1 MLLPLT
7 VSRQRAVAW
16 VLLSRLHV
24 APRLASVYLRA
35 FCLCRSKHRVIACLC
50 QSVVIL
56 PIENNNLDSCVRA
69 ATPSWS
75 AQTRVAMDCLAPL
88 PFGNTASRSTFGK
101 TANLKLQQDVRFP
114 FTQLM
119 KTRSKMVEDTIYH
132 QIFTLKHSLT
142 GSETLQCPI
151 GPHGGAHAPT
161 VRKGSWLPWNRV
173 SARLLHGSSV
183 HTASLP
189 SPLPPSIPP
198 SSLPG
203 PTVVKQYHGGRL
215 TTL

>member
-7 VSRQRAVAW
+7 VSRQRAVTW

-75 AQTRVAMDCLAPL
+75 AQTLVAMDCLAPL
-88 PFGNTASRSTFGK
+88 SFGNTASRSTYGK

-114 FTQLM
+114 FTELM
-119 KTRSKMVEDTIYH
+119 KTRSKMVQDTIYH
-132 QIFTLKHSLT
+132 QIFTLKHS
-142 GSETLQCPI
+142 P
-151 GPHGGAHAPT
+151 GPKRGLKRCSVP
-161 VRKGSWLPWNRV
+161 
-173 SARLLHGSSV
+173 SV
-183 HTASLP
+183 HMGVHMLQLSEK
-189 SPLPPSIPP
+189 
-198 SSLPG
+198 G
-203 PTVVKQYHGGRL
+203 VG
-215 TTL
+215 